1 MNLKTWCENLQ
12 QLLTDKQE
20 HFEVMVHKETEVAY
34 GWDEDFNKKYC
45 DEHNIPYYAQKRDGG
60 TIICAKGNIGIAFVY
75 NNQKYKKWML
85 VKLLDD
91 LCNYFIQRGLK
102 ATRSRN
108 DILIDG
114 YKVASGCGYNLEP
127 DYKWSYEGAQ
137 ISINQDINAI
147 KNICLKP
154 MIKIPKALSDYNIT
168 LDELLNFIDSWK
180 KENLYA

>member
-1 MNLKTWCENLQ
+1 
-12 QLLTDKQE
+12 
-20 HFEVMVHKETEVAY
+20 
-34 GWDEDFNKKYC
+34 
-45 DEHNIPYYAQKRDGG
+45 
-60 TIICAKGNIGIAFVY
+60 
-75 NNQKYKKWML
+75 ML

-91 LCNYFIQRGLK
+91 LCNYFIEKGLK

-168 LDELLNFIDSWK
+168 LDELLNFIDS
-180 KENLYA
+180 